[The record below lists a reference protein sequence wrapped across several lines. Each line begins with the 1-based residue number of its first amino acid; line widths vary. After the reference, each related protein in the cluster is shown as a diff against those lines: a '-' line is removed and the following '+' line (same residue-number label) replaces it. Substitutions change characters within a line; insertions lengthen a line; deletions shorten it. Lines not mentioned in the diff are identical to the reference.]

1 MIFSISILKTKFSGQ
16 VFTLLT
22 LTFVFL
28 CYVNCKSGFTGTTGN
43 VVNHCATDTSTNSSI
58 VITKNGPV
66 QGTVNS
72 TSLAFLGIPY
82 AKPPVG
88 NLRWKPPE
96 SLECSEVTLN
106 ATSFESACIQKSPS
120 GVVSGSEDCLR
131 LNLWKPLNGE
141 SSKAVMVFIHGGGNM
156 TGSPSEDNSGIK
168 LYDGQMLAERGDV
181 IVITL
186 NYRLNIFGYFMYSEL
201 EQESSN
207 GVSGN
212 YGILD
217 QIAALKWIKDNVA
230 AFGGDPSRVLLFG
243 ESGGAT
249 DVCGLLASPLA
260 AGLFSSAIIQSG
272 SCLGKTKSAVESW
285 SQAFIASTSCS
296 SSVNKLDC
304 LRGLSETDIVSAM
317 NSTVTEGGIIQTP
330 AGPTVDGYVLPQMP
344 NVAFAEGSHNKV
356 PVIIGVN
363 ADETALPL
371 FNVPTLTAGE
381 YVVAI
386 NLLFGTTVGAQVL
399 SRYPSAN
406 FLSPRLAYIAMTTD
420 SQFVCPARQSALA
433 LDQGQTQPVYRYLY
447 THLMSGSAFFL
458 GAAHGLEL
466 FYVFQ
471 TMSRLPSYTPSTGD
485 LALEEHVLGYWTQMA
500 KTGSPNGL
508 GSPIWPEF
516 SSVNDDYLNLR
527 DSPVGGLGVLTSH
540 CDFWDTL

>member
-1 MIFSISILKTKFSGQ
+1 MRFLKTKILGQ
-16 VFTLLT
+16 VFSFLT
-22 LTFVFL
+22 LSFVFL
-28 CYVNCKSGFTGTTGN
+28 CYVNCKSGFTGGTGN
-43 VVNHCATDTSTNSSI
+43 EVNLCGTETSSTPGL
-58 VITKNGPV
+58 VMTKNGPV

-72 TSLAFLGIPY
+72 ASFAYLGIPY
-82 AKPPVG
+82 AKPPIG
-88 NLRWKPPE
+88 QLRWKPPE
-96 SLECSEVTLN
+96 TLECSEATLN
-106 ATSFESACIQKSPS
+106 ATSFGPACIQKSPS
-120 GVVSGSEDCLR
+120 GVVTGSEDCLR
-131 LNLWKPLNGE
+131 LNLWTPSTG
-141 SSKAVMVFIHGGGNM
+141 SSPKAVMVFIHGGGNM

-168 LYDGQMLAERGDV
+168 LYDGQLIAERGDV

-186 NYRLNIFGYFMYSEL
+186 NYRLNIFGYFVHSEL
-201 EQESSN
+201 EQESSF

-230 AFGGDPSRVLLFG
+230 AFGGDPNRVLLFG

-272 SCLGKTKSAVESW
+272 SCLGKTKSGVESW
-285 SQAFIASTSCS
+285 SQSFVANTSCS
-296 SSVNKLDC
+296 SSANKLAC
-304 LRGLSETDIVSAM
+304 LRGLSETDIVSAI

-330 AGPTVDGYVLPQMP
+330 AGPTVDGYVLPKIP
-344 NVAFAEGSHNKV
+344 EVAFAEGSHNKV

-371 FNVPTLTAGE
+371 FSVPTMTAGE
-381 YVVAI
+381 YVAAI
-386 NLLFGTTVGAQVL
+386 NLLFGTTVGAEVL
-399 SRYPSAN
+399 SRYPSAS
-406 FLSPRLAYIAMTTD
+406 FSSPRLAYIAMTTD
-420 SQFVCPARQSALA
+420 SQFVCPARQAARA

-447 THLMSGSAFFL
+447 TQLMTGTAFFL

-471 TMSRLPSYTPSTGD
+471 TMSRLPSYIPSVGD
-485 LALEEHVLGYWTQMA
+485 MALEQHVLNYWTQMA

-508 GSPIWPEF
+508 SSPIWPEF
-516 SSVNDDYLNLR
+516 SSVHDDYLNLSG
-527 DSPVGGLGVLTSH
+527 SPVGGVGVRTSL